1 MDNLKYL
8 SDDMICYGESMALRT
23 RHVRAVTEM
32 LEDIVKEYKLE
43 VPKRERDWRTYEQRL
58 MVRIRGAIKEL
69 EPLVDEATG
78 SITALKAQRRGRKP
92 ELTIKQKTILLLLKR
107 LFDRSN
113 REMSTQLIAF
123 SMLTGIDVSYKTVER
138 LYSDE
143 EVLLALQ
150 NLHALILRKKRVV
163 DPDCSG
169 DGTGYSLT
177 VRKHY
182 ATEAQKLKDKVKS
195 AERSSGKKGK
205 MGFVYSFALMDLDTR
220 MYIGYGSSFRSERD
234 AFLKAVEMAKAAG
247 VSSVRLDQY
256 FSGQSCVELF
266 KKEFGDVTL
275 YLIPKRNATV
285 RGSWGWKQMLKRFVE
300 DPKGYLREYY
310 RRNQSESGISEDKRR
325 FGWRIVQKRE
335 DRANTAAFCA
345 ALWHN
350 LFWLN

>member
-1 MDNLKYL
+1 
-8 SDDMICYGESMALRT
+8 MICYGESIVLKT

-32 LEDIVKEYKLE
+32 LDDIVKEYKLE

-58 MVRIRGAIKEL
+58 MVRIRGAIAEL
-69 EPLVDEATG
+69 EPLVEEATG
-78 SITALKAQRRGRKP
+78 SITVVKAQRRGRKP

-113 REMSTQLIAF
+113 REMSTQLMAF
-123 SMLTGIDVSYKTVER
+123 SMLTGIDVSYKTIER

-150 NLHALILRKKRVV
+150 NLHALTLKKKRVV

-182 ATEAQKLKDKVKS
+182 ATEVQKLRGGKRATKKS
-195 AERSSGKKGK
+195 SKK
-205 MGFVYSFALMDLDTR
+205 MQFVYSFTLMDLHTR
-220 MYIGYGSSFRSERD
+220 MYIGYGTSFRSERD
-234 AFLKAVEMAKAAG
+234 AFLKAIDMAKAVG
-247 VSSVRLDQY
+247 IGSVRLDQY

-266 KKEFGDVTL
+266 KREFGDVTM
-275 YLIPKRNATV
+275 YLIPKSNATV
-285 RGSWGWKQMLKRFVE
+285 KGSLEWKQMLKRFVE

-310 RRNQSESGISEDKRR
+310 QRNQSESGISEDKRR
-325 FGWRIVQKRE
+325 FGWRIAQRRE
-335 DRANTAAFCA
+335 DRVDTAAFCA

-350 LFWLN
+350 LFWLS

>member
-1 MDNLKYL
+1 MLK
-8 SDDMICYGESMALRT
+8 T

-32 LEDIVKEYKLE
+32 LDDIVKEYKLE

-58 MVRIRGAIKEL
+58 MVRIKGAIEEL
-69 EPLVDEATG
+69 EPLVEEATG
-78 SITALKAQRRGRKP
+78 SITVVKAQRRGRKP

-113 REMSTQLIAF
+113 REMSTQLMAF

-150 NLHALILRKKRVV
+150 NLHVLILRKKRVV

-182 ATEAQKLKDKVKS
+182 ATEAQKLKNRVKS
-195 AERSSGKKGK
+195 AKKSSKKKEK
-205 MGFVYSFALMDLDTR
+205 MGFIYSFALMDLDTR
-220 MYIGYGSSFRSERD
+220 MYIGYGTSFKSEKD
-234 AFLKAVEMAKAAG
+234 AFLKAIEMAKAVG
-247 VSSVRLDQY
+247 IDSVRLDQY
-256 FSGQSCVELF
+256 FSDQSCVKLF
-266 KKEFGDVTL
+266 KEKFGEVTV

-285 RGSWGWKQMLKRFVE
+285 RGPWEWKQMLKRFVE

-325 FGWRIVQKRE
+325 FGWRIAQRRE
-335 DRANTAAFCA
+335 DRVDTAAFCA

-350 LFWLN
+350 LF

>member
-1 MDNLKYL
+1 MVLK
-8 SDDMICYGESMALRT
+8 T

-32 LEDIVKEYKLE
+32 LDDIVKEYKLE

-58 MVRIRGAIKEL
+58 MVRIKGAIGEL
-69 EPLVDEATG
+69 EPLVEEATG
-78 SITALKAQRRGRKP
+78 SITVVKAQRRGRKP
-92 ELTIKQKTILLLLKR
+92 ELTLKQKTILLLLKR

-113 REMSTQLIAF
+113 REMSTQLMAF
-123 SMLTGIDVSYKTVER
+123 SMLTGIEVSYKTVER

-182 ATEAQKLKDKVKS
+182 ATEVQKLRDG
-195 AERSSGKKGK
+195 ERAAKKYSKK
-205 MGFVYSFALMDLDTR
+205 MQFIYSFTLMDLDTR
-220 MYIGYGSSFRSERD
+220 MYIGYGTSFRSERD
-234 AFLKAVEMAKAAG
+234 AFLKAIEMAKAVG
-247 VSSVRLDQY
+247 IGSMRLDQY

-266 KKEFGDVTL
+266 KREFGDVTM
-275 YLIPKRNATV
+275 YLIPKKNATA
-285 RGSWGWKQMLKRFVE
+285 RGPWEWKQMLKRFVE

-325 FGWRIVQKRE
+325 FGWRIAQRRE
-335 DRANTAAFCA
+335 DRVDTAVFCA

-350 LFWLN
+350 LFWLS

>member
-1 MDNLKYL
+1 MLK
-8 SDDMICYGESMALRT
+8 T

-32 LEDIVKEYKLE
+32 LDDIVKEYKLE

-58 MVRIRGAIKEL
+58 MVRIKGAIEEL
-69 EPLVDEATG
+69 EPLVEEATG
-78 SITALKAQRRGRKP
+78 SITVVKAQRRGRKP

-113 REMSTQLIAF
+113 REMSTQLMAF

-150 NLHALILRKKRVV
+150 NLHVLILRKKRVV

-182 ATEAQKLKDKVKS
+182 ATEAQKLKNRVKS
-195 AERSSGKKGK
+195 AKKSSKKKEK
-205 MGFVYSFALMDLDTR
+205 MGFIYSFALMDLDTR
-220 MYIGYGSSFRSERD
+220 MYIGYGTSFKSEKD
-234 AFLKAVEMAKAAG
+234 AFLKAIEMAKAVG
-247 VSSVRLDQY
+247 IDSVRLDQY
-256 FSGQSCVELF
+256 FSDQSCVKLF
-266 KKEFGDVTL
+266 KEKFGEVTV

-285 RGSWGWKQMLKRFVE
+285 RGPWEWKQMLKRFVE

-325 FGWRIVQKRE
+325 FGWRIAQRRE
-335 DRANTAAFCA
+335 DRVDTAAFCA

-350 LFWLN
+350 LFWLK